1 MVLIPGQTRVIDVL
15 TAVITAQREFI
26 MTTSDPKTAT
36 LQAAPADSASEP
48 KATTKAHT
56 APRKPRVAPAKGKA
70 EKKTTQA
77 KKGAQKTEG
86 REAGQGWRRPPRGQQ
101 SSEGLGPAEKAGHCH
116 TQ

>member
-36 LQAAPADSASEP
+36 LQAAPDDSASEP

-56 APRKPRVAPAKGKA
+56 APRKPRVAPATAKA
-70 EKKTTQA
+70 EKKTTPA
-77 KKGAQKTEG
+77 KKGSQKN
-86 REAGQGWRRPPRGQQ
+86 RRARSRPRMAKA
-101 SSEGLGPAEKAGHCH
+101 PARAAKQRRSW
-116 TQ
+116 TW